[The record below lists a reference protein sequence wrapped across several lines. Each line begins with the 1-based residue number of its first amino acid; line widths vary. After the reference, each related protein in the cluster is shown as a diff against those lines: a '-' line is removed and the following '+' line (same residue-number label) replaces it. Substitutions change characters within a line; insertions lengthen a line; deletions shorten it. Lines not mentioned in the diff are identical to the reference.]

1 VSGGTVNGLT
11 TLSRFAVSGSAI
23 VQTTFYPPG
32 FFETGQG
39 LSGTARLFGDV
50 EYRGAG
56 LNRNSGS
63 FYGFVDANTASATI
77 NDVTIAPPYA
87 WRP

>member
-1 VSGGTVNGLT
+1 M
-11 TLSRFAVSGSAI
+11 
-23 VQTTFYPPG
+23 QTTFYPPG

-39 LSGTARLFGDV
+39 LSGSARLFGDV

-56 LNRNSGS
+56 LNKSSNT
-63 FYGFVDANTASATI
+63 FYGFVDSAT
-77 NDVTIAPPYA
+77 NGVASVTDVTVAPPYT